1 MQFLFPTFLWALAAL
16 AIPVIIHLFYFR
28 KFKKVEF
35 TNVRLLK
42 EIKEETA
49 SRNKLKDLL
58 ILLSRL
64 LALAFLIFAF
74 AQPFIPSG
82 NEIKKGDNAVSIF
95 VDNSFSM
102 NAVRGQTPILEIAKQ
117 KAREIIGAYSE
128 SDNFQVLTHDFEGR
142 HQRLVSKEDA
152 LSLVDEIE
160 ISPRVKKLN
169 NIINRQKQI
178 LDMDNSNK
186 ISYIL
191 SDFQA
196 SIMTIPEL
204 DTTLEVNLVPVQAI
218 QEANISIDTAYL
230 ESGVAFRGQSNK
242 LVVLIKNHSDD
253 VVDNVRLSI
262 LKDGQ
267 EKPEGQLTIPAR
279 QSVAD
284 TINISLQEDGWHTAE
299 IKITDY
305 PVQFDDQYWISFYV
319 DENLDV
325 LNIRDGRPNR
335 YLTALFN
342 GLENFKFTSVSSTGI
357 NYGELDKYKLIII
370 HDVQALSTG
379 MISAFNTYIENG
391 GKLLLFPTEGCDLSS
406 YNAFLN
412 TVGAN
417 RFENF
422 VEQEKTVYRI
432 NTDEFV
438 FNGVFDDRSNNM
450 TLPTVSKSFNLT
462 NFQSR
467 SQENLLTFR
476 DGSKFLVKYSKGN
489 GILYVCTS
497 PLNEELNN
505 LVLNA
510 EIFVPMVFKMAIAKA
525 SSDPISYF
533 IGDNVPIEVKKG
545 SNNAEMVYTIKGNV
559 ELIPAQINL
568 GNKVYLQ
575 ENGQIDQSG
584 IYRLENAGQL
594 EKILAYNY
602 DRLESDM
609 TISDLENL
617 PPNWNIIDNTLSA
630 DFTSIISEK
639 DKGIILWKWCL
650 ILALIFLAIESLL
663 LRFWKK

>member
-1 MQFLFPTFLWALAAL
+1 MQFLFPAFLWALAAL
-16 AIPVIIHLFYFR
+16 SIPVIIHLFYFR

-64 LALAFLIFAF
+64 LALAFLVFAF

-82 NEIKKGDNAVSIF
+82 KEVKSGSNSVSIF

-128 SDNFQVLTHDFEGR
+128 SDNFQILTHDFEGR
-142 HQRLVSKEDA
+142 HQRLVTKDDA
-152 LSLVDEIE
+152 LGLIDEIE

-178 LDMDNSNK
+178 FDLDDNNK

-191 SDFQA
+191 SDFQE
-196 SIMTIPEL
+196 SIMDFPDP
-204 DTTLEVNLVPVQAI
+204 DTTLEVNLVPIQSV
-218 QEANISIDTAYL
+218 QEANISIDSAWL
-230 ESGVAFRGQSNK
+230 EAGVAFQGQANK
-242 LVVLIKNHSDD
+242 LIVSIRNHSDG
-253 VVDNVRLSI
+253 VVENVRLSI

-279 QSVAD
+279 QSITD
-284 TINISLQEDGWHTAE
+284 TINISLLEDGWHTAE

-305 PVQFDDQYWISFYV
+305 PVQFDDQYWVSFYV
-319 DENLDV
+319 DENLEI
-325 LNIRDGRPNR
+325 LNIRDGSSNR
-335 YLTALFN
+335 YLNALFN
-342 GLENFKFTSVSSTGI
+342 GLGNFTFTSVTSTSI

-370 HDVQALSTG
+370 HDVPALSTG
-379 MISAFNTYIENG
+379 MISAFESYVENG
-391 GKLLLFPTEGCDLSS
+391 GKILLFPAEGIDLTS

-412 TVGAN
+412 KMGAN
-417 RFENF
+417 KFDSF
-422 VEQEKTVYRI
+422 VEDEKTVYRV

-438 FNGVFDDRSNNM
+438 FKGVFDGRLNNI
-450 TLPTVSKSFNLT
+450 TLPTVSNSYLLSNL
-462 NFQSR
+462 QSR

-476 DGSKFLVKYSKGN
+476 DGEKFLVKYGKGS

-497 PLNEELNN
+497 PLNEEKNN

-510 EIFVPMVFKMAIAKA
+510 EIFVPMVFKMAIAKPNSEA
-525 SSDPISYF
+525 ISYF

-545 SNNAEMVYTIKGNV
+545 INTSEMVYTIKGDI
-559 ELIPAQINL
+559 ELIPAQISL
-568 GNKVYLQ
+568 GHKVYLQ
-575 ENGQIDQSG
+575 ENGQIDKSG

-594 EKILAYNY
+594 EKVLAYNY
-602 DRLESDM
+602 DRTESDM
-609 TISDLENL
+609 TISNLENL
-617 PPNWNIIDNTLSA
+617 PSGWNLINNTLSA

-650 ILALIFLAIESLL
+650 ILALIFLAIETLL